1 MFINVC
7 SSKKKLFSANN
18 ENHNIDRQTLD
29 NHNIDRQTLD
39 NHNKD
44 TDTRQSQHRQTDTRQ
59 RYNLYLP
66 QAHLITYQK
75 GAYYSGIKIL
85 NNLSLGIKNV
95 TGNPNKF
102 KNLSEKFFYTLIHF
116 IQWKRTLVNHELCA
130 VSQDYLFFWYQF
142 LGSIHVHYISI
153 H

>member
-95 TGNPNKF
+95 TQINLKIYQ
-102 KNLSEKFFYTLIHF
+102 KNFFIHLF
-116 IQWKRTLVNHELCA
+116 ISYN
-130 VSQDYLFFWYQF
+130 
-142 LGSIHVHYISI
+142 GSVP
-153 H
+153 